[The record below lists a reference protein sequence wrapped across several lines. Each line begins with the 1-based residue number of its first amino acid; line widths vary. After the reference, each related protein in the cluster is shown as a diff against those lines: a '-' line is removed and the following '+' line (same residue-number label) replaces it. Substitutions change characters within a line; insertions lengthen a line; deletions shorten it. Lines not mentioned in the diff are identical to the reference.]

1 MEIKHRQVVITMS
14 LDEAERLADDMNTI
28 ANHLAEVLAKAGDID
43 TGDPL
48 APLSDAAYRVDAFRM
63 SIERMRD
70 AR

>member
-43 TGDPL
+43 TGEPL
-48 APLSDAAYRVDAFRM
+48 AALSDAAYRVDQFRM
-63 SIERMRD
+63 AVEGMRHV
-70 AR
+70 R